1 MSCYH
6 PMTRA
11 EKFGTAYTNKQGKI
25 SYKYDFFSWE
35 EYEQSPRIY
44 DAMYRK
50 IQMVPC
56 GKCIGCRLDYSRQWA
71 NRIMLECKDRP
82 KDTCWFITLTY
93 NPENLPINQVINQD
107 TGEIITGNT
116 LVKEHLSKFMKDLRR
131 YRDYHYKESEIK
143 FFGCGEYGSSKNT
156 ARPHYHIAIMG
167 MKLDTFELKKY
178 KDTENGRLWIW
189 EEGARIWGKGY
200 VVIGRLEWDSA
211 AYVARYIM
219 KKQKGNLADNYYA
232 SKAIIPEFVQMSR
245 RPGIGRRYYEEHKNE
260 IYENDSIVLK
270 SGNDIIEAK
279 PPKYYDKIYDIDEHE
294 YLEKIKIKRK
304 RDLKTSELLKNKQ
317 TPYTRAERRQIEER
331 TKKIKAKILVREEF

>member
-25 SYKYDFFSWE
+25 SYEYDFFSWE
-35 EYEQSPRIY
+35 EYEQAPKVY
-44 DAMYRK
+44 DTKYRK

-71 NRIMLECKDRP
+71 NRIMLECKERP
-82 KDTCWFITLTY
+82 INTCWFVTLTY
-93 NPENLPINQVINQD
+93 NPENLPINQIMNQN

-131 YRDYHYKESEIK
+131 YWEYHYKQSGIK
-143 FFGCGEYGSSKNT
+143 FFGCGEYGGDTN
-156 ARPHYHIAIMG
+156 RPHYHIAIMG
-167 MKLDTFELKKY
+167 MHLDPMELKPY

-189 EEGARIWGKGY
+189 EEGAKIWNKGY

-219 KKQKGNLADNYYA
+219 KKQKGPTAENYYN
-232 SKAIIPEFVQMSR
+232 SKAIIPEFVNMSR
-245 RPGIGRRYYEEHKNE
+245 RPGIGRDYYEKHKDE
-260 IYENDSIVLK
+260 IYQYDKIVLT
-270 SGNDIIEAK
+270 SGHDVIEAK
-279 PPKYYDKIYDIDEHE
+279 PPKYYDNLYDIEDET
-294 YLEKIKIKRK
+294 YLNALKVERK
-304 RDLKTSELLKNKQ
+304 RAQKNSELLKDKH
-317 TPYTRAERRQIEER
+317 TPYSRAERRAIDER
-331 TKKIKAKILVREEF
+331 TKMAKAKMLRREEF